1 MFSTFDLIWKRIRAT
16 TFGEYL
22 GLKISESETFDLKTI
37 FFILFFLENVIK
49 FIAPSFTFY
58 PLSNNYNLLVSTFL
72 FLKFS

>member
-37 FFILFFLENVIK
+37 FFILFFFGKCNKIYRSK
-49 FIAPSFTFY
+49 FYFLSFIQ
-58 PLSNNYNLLVSTFL
+58 
-72 FLKFS
+72 